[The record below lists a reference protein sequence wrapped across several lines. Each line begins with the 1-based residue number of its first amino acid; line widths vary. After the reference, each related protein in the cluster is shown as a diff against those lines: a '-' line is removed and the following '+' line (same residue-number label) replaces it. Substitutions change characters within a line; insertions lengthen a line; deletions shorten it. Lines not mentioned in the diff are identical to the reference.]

1 MLPGRLA
8 RLVRAALGQRLDAFF
23 LDALDGGFGR
33 GPGIGGQLKA
43 RAVVNL
49 QAAIRQDYAGFA
61 KTELQHRRET
71 GLPPYTRMARVILRD
86 QNQLK
91 LHKLSEE
98 VAAMLAEAAGAEGD
112 AVKMRG
118 PMPCAI
124 SRIAGYYRNQI
135 VLQSA
140 TAAPLQHVLS
150 DVREKGGLAKSD
162 RIAVDVD
169 PVSLL

>member
-1 MLPGRLA
+1 
-8 RLVRAALGQRLDAFF
+8 
-23 LDALDGGFGR
+23 
-33 GPGIGGQLKA
+33 
-43 RAVVNL
+43 
-49 QAAIRQDYAGFA
+49 
-61 KTELQHRRET
+61 
-71 GLPPYTRMARVILRD
+71 
-86 QNQLK
+86 
-91 LHKLSEE
+91 
-98 VAAMLAEAAGAEGD
+98 MLAEAAGAEGD